1 MRDPNRIPEMI
12 QILEEFWKAN
22 PDYRLGQLITVATR
36 PTTPHPGTYAIE
48 DDEMLDGLKSIG
60 KPRPRNDTSIP
71 YWEKYPQVSKI
82 EVDKISF
89 QLIEEY
95 IQVLIKDKFDGIITA
110 TKLME
115 LNGAPTDDRYWMAK
129 QRSRILRLRELLC
142 QIQENKLIKQEE
154 IGYVIDYKASA

>member
-12 QILEEFWKAN
+12 KVLEEFWKAN

-48 DDEMLDGLKSIG
+48 DDEMLIGLKSIG
-60 KPRPRNDTSIP
+60 KPRSRNDNSIP

-82 EVDKISF
+82 DVDKINV

-95 IQVLIKDKFDGIITA
+95 IQVLRKDKFDGIITA

-115 LNGAPTDDRYWMAK
+115 LNGAPTTNRYWMGK
-129 QRSRILRLRELLC
+129 QTNRILRLRVLLR
-142 QIQENKLIKQEE
+142 QIEEKKLIKQEE
-154 IGYVIDYKASA
+154 IGYVFEYKASA

>member
-1 MRDPNRIPEMI
+1 MRDPNRIPQMI
-12 QILEEFWKAN
+12 KILEEFWKAN

-48 DDEMLDGLKSIG
+48 DDEMLIALKSIG
-60 KPRPRNDTSIP
+60 KPRSGNDNSIP

-82 EVDKISF
+82 DVDKINV

-95 IQVLIKDKFDGIITA
+95 IQVLRKDKFDGIITA

-115 LNGAPTDDRYWMAK
+115 LNGAPTTDSYWMGK
-129 QRSRILRLRELLC
+129 QTNRILRLRELLR
-142 QIQENKLIKQEE
+142 QIEEKKLIKQEE
-154 IGYVIDYKASA
+154 IGYVIEKASA